1 MADPKKEKKLIVDHI
16 AGGISKVLGKKPGP
30 TVKEQ
35 IKNYYKDSEPVGGQA
50 MPMNL
55 IKKKKEKKEK
65 KEKEPKI
72 VDRNY
77 LKGR

>member
-1 MADPKKEKKLIVDHI
+1 M
-16 AGGISKVLGKKPGP
+16 KPGP

-65 KEKEPKI
+65 EKEPKI